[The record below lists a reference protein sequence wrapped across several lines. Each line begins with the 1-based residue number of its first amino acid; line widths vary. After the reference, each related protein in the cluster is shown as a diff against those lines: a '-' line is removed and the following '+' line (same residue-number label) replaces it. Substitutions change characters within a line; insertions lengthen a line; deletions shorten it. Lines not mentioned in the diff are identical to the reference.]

1 MINTWAIMQK
11 AQADRLIYINSDDE
25 RSRRGKQA
33 CCGEQACPALECEAL
48 PIQTTR
54 CT

>member
-25 RSRRGKQA
+25 RSRCGKQA
-33 CCGEQACPALECEAL
+33 CCGEQACPALGRAAAL
-48 PIQTTR
+48 KPEHAV
-54 CT
+54 